1 MGALVA
7 VVSKRNNGNAV
18 LEAVK
23 MLKVLRHR
31 GGETYGIS
39 TGSMTAIVKD
49 LSDLADLV
57 RVKSSIAIGYGCSG
71 ILPEDAPQPIEYKDC
86 KVAFDGRVFSP
97 QYAGPREIPSLLE
110 QFNDIEVFAE
120 NAIRRMNGIF
130 SFAAIKDN
138 RLIVGRDPMGAKPLY
153 LCESQAF
160 FALASEK
167 KALWALGIDNGG
179 IRSFPPGNMA
189 EISGDSV
196 RMRVI
201 KVLDEPII
209 KAVDEYAALERLYCM
224 LLRSVRE
231 KMYGLGEVSIGFSGG
246 LDSSILAALAKKF
259 SVKVLLISVG
269 LEGSKEVEW
278 AEKAANIM
286 GLPLKA
292 ETYAPE
298 DVEETLPKVLWLIE
312 EANALKASIFIPI
325 YWVAEISSKLNSR
338 VMLSGQGSDELFA
351 GYHKYLR
358 DFGISPDC
366 VVRATYGDVLRLH
379 ENTLEAEEKV
389 CSFHGVDVRFPY
401 VDYELAS
408 FALSLPITLKIAS
421 QDDPLRKRILRSLA
435 KHIGL
440 PEEIYLKPKRAI
452 QYGTGVNRALKRIA
466 KKKGLSMQS
475 LINKVFS
482 EVRRHENGSSI
493 FA

>member
-1 MGALVA
+1 
-7 VVSKRNNGNAV
+7 
-18 LEAVK
+18 
-23 MLKVLRHR
+23 
-31 GGETYGIS
+31 
-39 TGSMTAIVKD
+39 
-49 LSDLADLV
+49 
-57 RVKSSIAIGYGCSG
+57 
-71 ILPEDAPQPIEYKDC
+71 
-86 KVAFDGRVFSP
+86 
-97 QYAGPREIPSLLE
+97 
-110 QFNDIEVFAE
+110 
-120 NAIRRMNGIF
+120 
-130 SFAAIKDN
+130 
-138 RLIVGRDPMGAKPLY
+138 
-153 LCESQAF
+153 
-160 FALASEK
+160 
-167 KALWALGIDNGG
+167 
-179 IRSFPPGNMA
+179 
-189 EISGDSV
+189 
-196 RMRVI
+196 
-201 KVLDEPII
+201 

-278 AEKAANIM
+278 AEKTANIM